1 LSILSSAWLWL
12 LIALALIGGAVFWFW
27 RKRQN
32 MGWHNVP
39 TSDPYF
45 RKQQE
50 YQEPAFDDTPLD
62 EVIEDEFWMPDE
74 EPDVL
79 SDNHATSAPEPG
91 AESPDKDV
99 PRELI
104 VALFVR
110 ALRGEMFHG
119 ADVFSAL
126 ENLGLSFGAMDI
138 YHHYGLDEPLSNPS
152 NAKAVFSVANMKE
165 PGTLIP
171 QQADDF
177 QSPGLIFFMRLPG
190 PLGGRVAFEYML
202 NHAQRMAEL
211 LKGNLEDEHR
221 QTLNPESIA
230 HLREGIEN
238 FEAARR

>member
-1 LSILSSAWLWL
+1 MSILSDAWLWL
-12 LIALALIGGAVFWFW
+12 LIALTLSVGSIIFWLW
-27 RKRQN
+27 RKRQQLAWQN
-32 MGWHNVP
+32 LP
-39 TSDPYF
+39 SSDPYF
-45 RKQQE
+45 RRQE
-50 YQEPAFDDTPLD
+50 LQVSEFDDHTPLD
-62 EVIEDEFWMPDE
+62 EVIEDEFWMPSE

-79 SDNHATSAPEPG
+79 SDVQHDDITEAGEEHQNT
-91 AESPDKDV
+91 

-104 VALFVR
+104 IALFVR
-110 ALRGEMFHG
+110 ALRGEQFSG
-119 ADVFSAL
+119 ADVFPAL

-138 YHHYGLDEPLSNPS
+138 YHHYGLDEPVSSRS

-165 PGTLIP
+165 PGTLVP
-171 QQADDF
+171 QDAEHF

-202 NHAQRMAEL
+202 NHAQRLAEL

-221 QTLNPESIA
+221 QTLNAESIA